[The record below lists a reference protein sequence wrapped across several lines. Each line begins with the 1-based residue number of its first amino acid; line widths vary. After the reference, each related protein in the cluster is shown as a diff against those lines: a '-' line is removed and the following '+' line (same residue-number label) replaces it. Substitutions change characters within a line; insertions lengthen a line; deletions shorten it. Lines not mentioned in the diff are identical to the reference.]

1 MMHDAPRLMALATAV
16 PPIEIPQA
24 EIKAR
29 ADAFFNTKGVV
40 MRHMLPVFDN
50 AGVERRFFC
59 VSLDWLVES
68 HGWAERNRL
77 YAAHAVDLL
86 EEISRELLDRARLR
100 IDEIDAIVVA
110 SSTGVVTPSLDALL
124 MERLGTRRDITRLPI
139 FGLGCAGG
147 VIGLSRAAALAKTM
161 PGACVLFLVVE
172 LGALTFRPG
181 DHSQG
186 NVVATAIFGDGAAGA
201 ILSTKADGPALGAG
215 GEHTWTQSLD
225 VMGWSVE
232 DDSLGVIFSREIP
245 TLVRERFRAALDQFL
260 SRHGLPFDSIESFVC
275 HPGGAKVVA
284 ALEEAFEMQTG
295 TLRDCREVLR
305 EYGNMSA
312 ATVMFVLDRVLKSGT
327 RGRRLMS
334 ALGPGF
340 TAAFQILEG

>member
-1 MMHDAPRLMALATAV
+1 MHNPPRLMAIATAV
-16 PPIEIPQA
+16 PPIEIRQA
-24 EIKAR
+24 DIKAR
-29 ADAFFNTKGVV
+29 AEAFFNTKGVG

-50 AGVERRFFC
+50 AGVERRFFA

-77 YAAHAVDLL
+77 YKTHALDLL
-86 EEISRELLDRARLR
+86 EGLSRELLEKAGLTV
-100 IDEIDAIVVA
+100 DEIDAIVVA

-124 MERLGTRRDITRLPI
+124 MERMCMRRDAKRLPI

-147 VIGLSRAAALAKTM
+147 VIGLSRAAALATAA
-161 PGACVLFLVVE
+161 PGSRVLFLVVE

-186 NVVATAIFGDGAAGA
+186 NVVATALFGDGAAGA
-201 ILSTKADGPALGAG
+201 ILSTEGHGPALGAG
-215 GEHTWTQSLD
+215 GEHTWAQSLH

-245 TLVRERFRAALDQFL
+245 TLVRERFRAALYQFL
-260 SRHGLPFDSIESFVC
+260 SANRLRVDSIDTFVC

-284 ALEEAFEMQTG
+284 ALEEAFELQTG
-295 TLRDCREVLR
+295 ALRDCREVLR

-312 ATVMFVLDRVLKSGT
+312 ATVMFVLKRIIDRAP
-327 RGRRLMS
+327 RGRHLMS

-340 TAAFQILEG
+340 TAAFQIVEG

>member
-1 MMHDAPRLMALATAV
+1 MDSPPRLMAIATAV
-16 PPIEIPQA
+16 PPIEIKQA

-29 ADAFFNTKGVV
+29 AEAFFNTKGFA

-50 AGVERRFFC
+50 AGVERRFFS
-59 VSLDWLVES
+59 VSLDWLVEP
-68 HGWAERNRL
+68 HGWAERNEIYKVQAL
-77 YAAHAVDLL
+77 DLL
-86 EEISRELLDRARLR
+86 ESMTRELLQKSGLT

-124 MERLGTRRDITRLPI
+124 MERMGTRRDVKRLPI

-147 VIGLSRAAALAKTM
+147 VIGLSRAAAMATAA
-161 PGACVLFLVVE
+161 PGSRVLFLVVE

-181 DHSQG
+181 DYSQG
-186 NVVATAIFGDGAAGA
+186 NVVATALFGDGAAGA
-201 ILSTKADGPALGAG
+201 ILSTAGHGPALGAG
-215 GEHTWTQSLD
+215 GEHTWAQSLH

-245 TLVRERFRAALDQFL
+245 TLVRERFRPALDKFL
-260 SRHGLPFDSIESFVC
+260 SDNRLRFDSIDSFVC

-284 ALEEAFEMQTG
+284 ALEESFGMQTG
-295 TLRDCREVLR
+295 TLRDCRDVLR

-312 ATVMFVLDRVLKSGT
+312 ATVMFVLKRVLDRAP
-327 RGRRLMS
+327 RGRYLLS

-340 TAAFQILEG
+340 TAAFQIVEG

>member
-1 MMHDAPRLMALATAV
+1 MALATAV
-16 PPIEIPQA
+16 PPIEIKQA

-29 ADAFFNTKGVV
+29 AEIFFNTKGVA

-77 YAAHAVDLL
+77 YKSHALDLL
-86 EEISRELLDRARLR
+86 ETVTRDLLDKTGLR
-100 IDEIDAIVVA
+100 VDEIDAIVVA

-124 MERLGTRRDITRLPI
+124 MERLGTRRDVKRLPI

-147 VIGLSRAAALAKTM
+147 VIGLSRAAALATAD
-161 PGACVLFLVVE
+161 PGSRVLFLVVE

-181 DHSQG
+181 DYTQG

-201 ILSTKADGPALGAG
+201 ILSTAGDGPALGAG
-215 GEHTWTQSLD
+215 GEHTWAKSLH

-245 TLVRERFRAALDQFL
+245 VLARERMRGALDQFL
-260 SRHGLPFDSIESFVC
+260 SKHGLRFDSIDSFVC

-284 ALEEAFEMQTG
+284 ALEEAFELQTG

-305 EYGNMSA
+305 QYGNMSA
-312 ATVMFVLDRVLKSGT
+312 ATVMFVLERVLRLQP
-327 RGRRLMS
+327 RGRNLLS

-340 TAAFQILEG
+340 TAAFQLVEA

>member
-1 MMHDAPRLMALATAV
+1 MQNPPRLMAIATAV
-16 PPIEIPQA
+16 PPIEIRQA
-24 EIKAR
+24 DIKAR
-29 ADAFFNTKGVV
+29 AEAFFNTKGVL

-50 AGVERRFFC
+50 AGVERRFFS
-59 VSLDWLVES
+59 VSLDWLTEL

-77 YAAHAVDLL
+77 YRTHAVDLL
-86 EEISRELLDRARLR
+86 EAVSRQTLDKAGLNV
-100 IDEIDAIVVA
+100 DEIDAIVVA

-124 MERLGTRRDITRLPI
+124 MERLGTRRDVKRLPI

-147 VIGLSRAAALAKTM
+147 VIGLSRASALAAAT
-161 PGACVLFLVVE
+161 PGSRVLFLVVE

-186 NVVATAIFGDGAAGA
+186 NVVATALFGDGAAGA
-201 ILSTKADGPALGAG
+201 ILSTDGDGPALGAG
-215 GEHTWTQSLD
+215 GEHTWAQSLH

-245 TLVRERFRAALDQFL
+245 TLVSERFRAALDQFL
-260 SRHGLPFDSIESFVC
+260 SKNDLPFESIDSFVC

-284 ALEEAFEMQTG
+284 ALEEAFGMQTG

-305 EYGNMSA
+305 DYGNMSA
-312 ATVMFVLDRVLKSGT
+312 ATVLFVLERVLRQRP
-327 RGRRLMS
+327 RGRHLMS
-334 ALGPGF
+334 TLGPGF
-340 TAAFQILEG
+340 TAAFQIVEG

>member
-1 MMHDAPRLMALATAV
+1 MQNFAHLMAIATAV
-16 PPIEIPQA
+16 PPIEIRQA

-29 ADAFFNTKGVV
+29 AEAFFNTKGIG
-40 MRHMLPVFDN
+40 MRRMLPIFDN
-50 AGVERRFFC
+50 AGVDRRFFS
-59 VSLDWLVES
+59 VSLDWLTES

-77 YAAHAVDLL
+77 YRSQAVDLL
-86 EEISRELLDRARLR
+86 EAVSRESLEDAGLTV
-100 IDEIDAIVVA
+100 DEIDAIVVV

-124 MERLGTRRDITRLPI
+124 MERLATRRDVKRLPI

-147 VIGLSRAAALAKTM
+147 VIGLSRAAAMAM
-161 PGACVLFLVVE
+161 AAPGSRVLFLVVE
-172 LGALTFRPG
+172 LGALTFRSG
-181 DHSQG
+181 DLSQG

-201 ILSTKADGPALGAG
+201 ILSTDGDGPTFGAG
-215 GEHTWTQSLD
+215 GEHTWAQSLD

-232 DDSLGVIFSREIP
+232 EDSLGVIFSREIP
-245 TLVRERFRAALDQFL
+245 TLVRERYRGALDQFL
-260 SRHGLPFDSIESFVC
+260 SDNDLSFDSIDSFVC
-275 HPGGAKVVA
+275 HPGGAKVVG
-284 ALEEAFEMQTG
+284 ALEEAFGLQTG

-312 ATVMFVLDRVLKSGT
+312 ATVMFVLKRVLASGM
-327 RGRRLMS
+327 RGRHLLS